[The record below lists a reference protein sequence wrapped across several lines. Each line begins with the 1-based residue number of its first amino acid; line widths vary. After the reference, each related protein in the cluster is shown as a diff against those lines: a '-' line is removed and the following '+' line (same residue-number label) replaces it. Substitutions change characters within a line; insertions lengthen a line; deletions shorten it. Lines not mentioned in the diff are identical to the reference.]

1 MESLSEIPPSK
12 LRFDDPFKS
21 VMSSQ
26 KIVSVKPTS
35 GQNIT
40 GASSSDSITFKL
52 PSAGVLDCASMYI
65 KYAVTPTVSA
75 GSSGGDIACVGVVA
89 DEFSPD
95 SSIFQRMKV
104 FSSDGTQVSDTAHY
118 NTYCSVMNRLKKTRD
133 EAESRGSIISGNG
146 MAEGESVSE
155 TGAVFSDA
163 FNYTNAVIGGSAGIT
178 ATSLLIKKQDGCERN
193 ARLLSQFNVG
203 QAGAGGVRTGQAK
216 VVCHKIQSG
225 LLDNETGHLLPTFA
239 MGSGYQLTLDLAS
252 PNVAFRAVGS
262 NSAGRLGAVDAVHTD
277 AVISYNVSNIE
288 LVCCLN
294 FYDATAF
301 STINSLLCDGIKLA
315 HPRVKTQ
322 ENAITSQSGNY
333 QLAEHGRSI
342 NYLVAGMRRSENLGK
357 HNKTE
362 NDFVWRNNSAYLQNF
377 QCQVGTQIIPS
388 QAVVYGAQS
397 FLELERAVDG
407 KGEGKMI
414 GNQVNA
420 SNYWKSDTQGEKVAG
435 SALFGV
441 NFKSQPQMKEV
452 LSGLSSSSGS
462 IPLSLQLQLNQAPN
476 SASTLF
482 TIVGASQ
489 VTELLHDGS
498 CVISR

>member
-1 MESLSEIPPSK
+1 MENLSEIPPSK
-12 LRFDDPFKS
+12 LRYDDPFKS

-40 GASSSDSITFKL
+40 GGSSSDSITFKL

-65 KYAVTPTVSA
+65 KYSVTPSVTA
-75 GSSGGDIACVGVVA
+75 GSSGGIACVGCVA
-89 DEFSPD
+89 DEFAPD
-95 SSIFQRMKV
+95 ASIFQRMKV

-118 NTYCSVMNRLKKTRD
+118 NTYCSVMNRLKKTRE

-146 MAEGESVSE
+146 MAEGESVNDS
-155 TGAVFSDA
+155 GAVLA
-163 FNYTNAVIGGSAGIT
+163 GQFNYTNATRAEDVAIT
-178 ATSLLIKKQDGCERN
+178 ATDLQIKKLDGAERN

-203 QAGAGGVRTGQAK
+203 QAGAGGVRSAQAK
-216 VVCHKIQSG
+216 TVCHKIQSG

-262 NSAGRLGAVDAVHTD
+262 NAEGKLGAVDAVHTD

-294 FYDATAF
+294 FYDASAF
-301 STINSLLCDGIKLA
+301 STINELLCEGIKLA

-362 NDFVWRNNSAYLQNF
+362 NDFVWRNNSAWLDKF
-377 QCQVGTQIIPS
+377 QCQCGTQIIPS
-388 QAVVYGAQS
+388 QSVVYGSQS
-397 FLELERAVDG
+397 FLELERAIDG

-441 NFKSQPQMKEV
+441 NFKTQPQMKEV

-462 IPLSLQLQLNQAPN
+462 IPLSLQLELNQAPN
-476 SASTLF
+476 SASSLF

>member
-1 MESLSEIPPSK
+1 MENLNEIPPQK
-12 LRFDDPFKS
+12 LRFDDPFKAP
-21 VMSSQ
+21 MSSQ

-35 GQNIT
+35 GQSIT

-52 PSAGVLDCASMYI
+52 PSAGVLDCASMYV
-65 KYAVTPTVSA
+65 KYTVTPSVTA
-75 GSSGGDIACVGVVA
+75 GSSGGIACVGVVA

-118 NTYCSVMNRLKKTRD
+118 NTYCSVMNRLKKTKE
-133 EAESRGSIISGNG
+133 EAESRGSIVCGNG
-146 MAEGESVSE
+146 VAEGEALSD
-155 TGAVFSDA
+155 TGALFADA
-163 FNYTNAVIGGSAGIT
+163 FNYTNATRAEDAAIT
-178 ATSLLIKKQDGCERN
+178 ATDLLIRKQEGCERN

-203 QAGAGGVRTGQAK
+203 QQGAGGVRTGAEST
-216 VVCHKIQSG
+216 VCHKIQSG

-239 MGSGYQLTLDLAS
+239 MGSGYQLTLDLAA

-262 NSAGRLGAVDAVHTD
+262 NAEGKLGAIDAVHTD
-277 AVISYNVSNIE
+277 AVISYNVTNVE
-288 LVCCLN
+288 LVCSLN
-294 FYDATAF
+294 FYDSSIF
-301 STINSLLCDGIKLA
+301 SSINQLLCDGIKLA

-322 ENAITSQSGNY
+322 ENAISSQSGNY

-342 NYLVAGMRRSENLGK
+342 NYLVAGMRKSANLGK
-357 HNKTE
+357 HNETE
-362 NDFVWRNNSAYLQNF
+362 NDFVWRNSGAWLSKF

-388 QAVVYGAQS
+388 QSVVYGAQS
-397 FLELERAVDG
+397 FLELERAIDG
-407 KGEGKMI
+407 SGEGKMI
-414 GNQVNA
+414 GNQVSA
-420 SNYWKSDTQGEKVAG
+420 PNYWKNESQGEKVSG

-441 NFKSQPQMKEV
+441 NFRSQPQQKGV

-462 IPLSLQLQLNQAPN
+462 IPLSLQLELNVAPDV
-476 SASTLF
+476 ASSLF

>member
-35 GQNIT
+35 GQSIV

-65 KYAVTPTVSA
+65 KYAVTPVVTA
-75 GSSGGDIACVGVVA
+75 GSGSGSIPCVGVVA

-118 NTYCSVMNRLKKTRD
+118 NTYCSVMNRLKKSRD

-146 MAEGESVSE
+146 MAEGESVSD
-155 TGAVFSDA
+155 TGALFAND
-163 FNYTNAVIGGSAGIT
+163 FNYTHHTGVSNAT
-178 ATSLLIKKQDGCERN
+178 DLLIKKLDGCERN
-193 ARLLSQFNVG
+193 ARLLSQFHQG
-203 QAGAGGVRTGQAK
+203 QAGAGGVRSASAK
-216 VVCHKIQSG
+216 VMCHKIQSG

-252 PNVAFRAVGS
+252 PNVAFRGVGS
-262 NSAGRLGAVDAVHTD
+262 NAEGKLGAVDAVHTD

-294 FYDATAF
+294 FYDASAF
-301 STINSLLCDGIKLA
+301 STINDLLCDGIKLA

-322 ENAITSQSGNY
+322 ENTITAQSGNY

-342 NYLVAGMRRSENLGK
+342 NYLVAGMRVSANLGK

-362 NDFVWRNNSAYLQNF
+362 NDFVWRNSGAYLENF

-388 QAVVYGAQS
+388 QSVVYGAQS
-397 FLELERAVDG
+397 FLELERAIDG

-420 SNYWKSDTQGEKVAG
+420 SNYWKSETQGEKTAG

-441 NFKSQPQMKEV
+441 NFKSQPQMKDV

-462 IPLSLQLQLNQAPN
+462 IPLSLQLQLNQAPDV
-476 SASTLF
+476 ASTLF